1 MVNTGENENTAR
13 PGGFEAG
20 LARLQ
25 EIVLLLENENTP
37 IEEALRVFE
46 EGVRLSKEL
55 GGQLDNIRQKI
66 DILKKDAEGSL
77 QLLPFEEEK

>member
-1 MVNTGENENTAR
+1 MVNTGENENTAQ

-77 QLLPFEEEK
+77 QLRPFEEEK